1 MTRLSGEI
9 DAVNPRPVP
18 AGIFFLIFP
27 AGAATPILAA
37 APGRGLAVAGRAA
50 DICRGSPGAWV
61 PPRIPQWTL

>member
-27 AGAATPILAA
+27 AGAAPPIL
-37 APGRGLAVAGRAA
+37 
-50 DICRGSPGAWV
+50 V
-61 PPRIPQWTL
+61 PPRAGGWQ